1 MAGSLPTICCRSTA
15 AGKASRA
22 RLRHKAD
29 RHARQPRLAKLLRQQ
44 PLYQIPSALRRRG
57 RGVPQPDHGGPL
69 PGLRAGDRYARAG
82 RGCERPPGQDGGQ
95 VLIRARGLRRGALCR
110 FVHALQSG
118 GPPGMENAGEKA
130 GGRTAAAITAK
141 SCPAAEARL
150 LSDHA
155 GIRIPPPGRAAAH
168 AEAGPARAGLAGAAA
183 ALRACACAAELSASE
198 AGSKTGGQ
206 TGAEARTED

>member
-1 MAGSLPTICCRSTA
+1 M
-15 AGKASRA
+15 
-22 RLRHKAD
+22 
-29 RHARQPRLAKLLRQQ
+29 AKLLRQQ
-44 PLYQIPSALRRRG
+44 PLYQIPSALRRAG
-57 RGVPQPDHGGPL
+57 GGVPQPDHGGPL
-69 PGLRAGDRYARAG
+69 PGLRAGDRYARAD

-130 GGRTAAAITAK
+130 GACSAAAITAK
-141 SCPAAEARL
+141 GCPAAEARL

-155 GIRIPPPGRAAAH
+155 GIRIPPSGCAAAC

-198 AGSKTGGQ
+198 AGSKAGGQ